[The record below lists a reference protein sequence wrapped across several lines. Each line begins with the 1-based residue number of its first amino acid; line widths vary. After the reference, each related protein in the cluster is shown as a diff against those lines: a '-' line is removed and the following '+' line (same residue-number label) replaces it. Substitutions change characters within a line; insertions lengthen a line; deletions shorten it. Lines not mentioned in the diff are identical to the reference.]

1 MTRKDSIMHDA
12 LTHSIRYL
20 RHVSRARLDAS
31 CEALKGRIEKARH
44 EGAVTDEQAAQL
56 IHDVHNERARVIR
69 PAMD

>member
-1 MTRKDSIMHDA
+1 MHDA

-56 IHDVHNERARVIR
+56 IHDVHN
-69 PAMD
+69 